1 MIETKMVKYF
11 LKNTPQSEIVAD
23 FKDIANGSYTVA
35 MLRKDIIDT
44 WNVKES
50 IDG

>member
-1 MIETKMVKYF
+1 MKEYNQA
-11 LKNTPQSEIVAD
+11 LLAASQD
-23 FKDIANGSYTVA
+23 FKDIANGSYTVT